1 MDLGLKGKVVAVT
14 GGSEGIGRAT
24 ALRFAM
30 EGANVALLARRAEP
44 LAKTASEVEALG
56 VQVLAVTG
64 DATKDMPRFI
74 EETVKRFGR
83 IDALVNNAGGSG
95 QNTFDKVTDDMW
107 RSDVEVKLFAPIEG
121 VRCVVPHMKKQGGGS
136 IVMLS
141 MTAAATPGANQLP
154 TVVSRQASVTLAKAL
169 SKELAPF
176 NIRVNVACVGKI
188 KTKWA
193 GGSMKQTSTPLEA
206 YADTVGMRRGFIKS
220 MDGKQAGDPVKCAQ
234 AVLRIALAP
243 DAPLHL
249 LLGHDVLAAFKAK
262 LADLQKNIAEWE
274 AVTLDVNLPDA

>member
-1 MDLGLKGKVVAVT
+1 MDLGLKGKVVAIT

-30 EGANVALLARRAEP
+30 EGANVALLARRQEP
-44 LAKTASEVEALG
+44 LAKTASEIEALG

-64 DATKDMPRFI
+64 DATTDMPRFI
-74 EETVKRFGR
+74 DETVKRFGR

-95 QNTFDKVTDDMW
+95 QNAFDKVTDEVW
-107 RSDVEVKLFAPIEG
+107 RSDVEVKLFAPIAG

-136 IVMLS
+136 IIMLT
-141 MTAAATPGANQLP
+141 MTGAATPGANQLP

-188 KTKWA
+188 KTPQQERSAKRL
-193 GGSMKQTSTPLEA
+193 GRTPEEHFA
-206 YADTVGMRRGFIKS
+206 
-220 MDGKQAGDPVKCAQ
+220 AQ
-234 AVLRIALAP
+234 AKAIPMGRMGEPEDMANAIAFLCSEPANYITGTCINV
-243 DAPLHL
+243 D
-249 LLGHDVLAAFKAK
+249 GGVSG
-262 LADLQKNIAEWE
+262 
-274 AVTLDVNLPDA
+274 VV

>member
-44 LAKTASEVEALG
+44 LAKTAREVEALG

-95 QNTFDKVTDDMW
+95 QNSFDKVTDEVW

-136 IVMLS
+136 IIMLT
-141 MTAAATPGANQLP
+141 MTGAAVPAANQLP

-188 KTKWA
+188 KTPQQERSAKRL
-193 GGSMKQTSTPLEA
+193 GRTPEEHFA
-206 YADTVGMRRGFIKS
+206 
-220 MDGKQAGDPVKCAQ
+220 AQ
-234 AVLRIALAP
+234 AKAIPMGRMGEPEDMANAIAFLCSEPANYITGTCINV
-243 DAPLHL
+243 D
-249 LLGHDVLAAFKAK
+249 GGVSG
-262 LADLQKNIAEWE
+262 
-274 AVTLDVNLPDA
+274 VV

>member
-1 MDLGLKGKVVAVT
+1 MDLGLKGKVVAIT

-44 LAKTASEVEALG
+44 LAKTAREVEALG

-64 DATKDMPRFI
+64 DATTDMPRFVD
-74 EETVKRFGR
+74 ETVKRFGR

-95 QNTFDKVTDDMW
+95 QNAFDKVTDEVW
-107 RSDVEVKLFAPIEG
+107 RSDVEVKLFAPIQG

-136 IVMLS
+136 IIMLT
-141 MTAAATPGANQLP
+141 MTGAATPAANQLP

-188 KTKWA
+188 KTPQQERSAKRL
-193 GGSMKQTSTPLEA
+193 GRTPEEHFA
-206 YADTVGMRRGFIKS
+206 
-220 MDGKQAGDPVKCAQ
+220 AQ
-234 AVLRIALAP
+234 AKAIPMGRMGEPEDLANAIAFLCSEPANYITGTCINV
-243 DAPLHL
+243 D
-249 LLGHDVLAAFKAK
+249 GGVSG
-262 LADLQKNIAEWE
+262 
-274 AVTLDVNLPDA
+274 VV

>member
-44 LAKTASEVEALG
+44 LAKTASEIEALG
-56 VQVLAVTG
+56 VKVLAVTG

-74 EETVKRFGR
+74 DETVKRFGR

-95 QNTFDKVTDDMW
+95 QNAFDKVTDEDW

-136 IVMLS
+136 IIMLT
-141 MTAAATPGANQLP
+141 MTGAATPAANQLP

-188 KTKWA
+188 KTPQQERSAKRL
-193 GGSMKQTSTPLEA
+193 GRTPEEHFA
-206 YADTVGMRRGFIKS
+206 
-220 MDGKQAGDPVKCAQ
+220 AQ
-234 AVLRIALAP
+234 AKAIPMGRMGEPEDMANAIAFLCSEPANYITGTCINV
-243 DAPLHL
+243 D
-249 LLGHDVLAAFKAK
+249 GGVSG
-262 LADLQKNIAEWE
+262 
-274 AVTLDVNLPDA
+274 VV

>member
-83 IDALVNNAGGSG
+83 IDALVNNAGGAG
-95 QNTFDKVTDDMW
+95 QNAFDKVTDEVW

-136 IVMLS
+136 IIMLS
-141 MTAAATPGANQLP
+141 MTAAATPAANQLP

-176 NIRVNVACVGKI
+176 NIRVNIACVGKI
-188 KTKWA
+188 KTPQQERSAKRL
-193 GGSMKQTSTPLEA
+193 GRTPEEHFA
-206 YADTVGMRRGFIKS
+206 
-220 MDGKQAGDPVKCAQ
+220 AQ
-234 AVLRIALAP
+234 AKAIPMGRMGEPEDMANAIAFLCSEPANYITGTCINV
-243 DAPLHL
+243 D
-249 LLGHDVLAAFKAK
+249 GGVSG
-262 LADLQKNIAEWE
+262 
-274 AVTLDVNLPDA
+274 VV

>member
-44 LAKTASEVEALG
+44 LAKTASEIEALG
-56 VQVLAVTG
+56 VKVLAVTG

-74 EETVKRFGR
+74 DETVKRFGR

-95 QNTFDKVTDDMW
+95 QNAFDKVTDEVW

-136 IVMLS
+136 IIMLT
-141 MTAAATPGANQLP
+141 MTGAAVPAANQLP

-188 KTKWA
+188 KTPQQERGAKRL
-193 GGSMKQTSTPLEA
+193 GRTPEEHFA
-206 YADTVGMRRGFIKS
+206 
-220 MDGKQAGDPVKCAQ
+220 AQ
-234 AVLRIALAP
+234 AKAIPMGRMGEPEDMANAIAFLCSEPANYITGTCINV
-243 DAPLHL
+243 D
-249 LLGHDVLAAFKAK
+249 GGVSG
-262 LADLQKNIAEWE
+262 
-274 AVTLDVNLPDA
+274 VV